1 MQFTKPLFLLLP
13 AACLSAQLW
22 AQAPVVDMN
31 SPGYRAQSGGSMQ
44 AEIYQ
49 QLQQLRQEM
58 MTLRGIVEEQEHQI
72 SQLKQQGLD
81 RYIDLDRRLGSLTTG
96 AAGAVVGSSSAASV
110 AVDAAGSDAGTTGA
124 GDVAGA
130 AVAVPDVVNPVA
142 VNTAPAVASNGND
155 SSDYT
160 DAYALVRSGN
170 YDQAITSFLAY
181 VERYPSGRYT
191 PNAWYWLG
199 ELYVAVKPQN
209 LKAATDAFQYLLSKY
224 PDHDKVPAA
233 MYKLGTVYFL
243 NGNKQK
249 SQELLTHVIDRY
261 GSTGNSAVNK
271 SREFLRKNF

>member
-31 SPGYRAQSGGSMQ
+31 SPRMGAESNRNSMQ
-44 AEIYQ
+44 GEIYL

-58 MTLRGIVEEQEHQI
+58 MTLRGMVEEQQHQI

-96 AAGAVVGSSSAASV
+96 AAGAVVGSASAAAGV
-110 AVDAAGSDAGTTGA
+110 PMDAELPADGALSEATSAGVTS
-124 GDVAGA
+124 
-130 AVAVPDVVNPVA
+130 PVA
-142 VNTAPAVASNGND
+142 PRPTVMPSTGND

-160 DAYALVRSGN
+160 AAYALVKSGN
-170 YDQAITSFLAY
+170 YDQAITAFLAY

-199 ELYVAVKPQN
+199 ELYVANKPQN
-209 LKAATDAFQYLLSKY
+209 LTAATEAFQYLLSKY

-243 NGNKQK
+243 TGNKQK

>member
-31 SPGYRAQSGGSMQ
+31 SPRMGAESSRNSMQ
-44 AEIYQ
+44 GEIYM

-96 AAGAVVGSSSAASV
+96 AAGAVVGSSSAAAGVAIDDNSSELPTDGAASAATTASV
-110 AVDAAGSDAGTTGA
+110 ASPVVVRPT
-124 GDVAGA
+124 
-130 AVAVPDVVNPVA
+130 AVP
-142 VNTAPAVASNGND
+142 SSGND

-160 DAYALVRSGN
+160 NAYALVKTGN
-170 YDQAITSFLAY
+170 YDQAITAFLAY
-181 VERYPSGRYT
+181 AERYPSGRYT

-199 ELYVAVKPQN
+199 ELYVANKPQN
-209 LKAATDAFQYLLSKY
+209 LKAATEAFQYLLSKY

-243 NGNKQK
+243 TGNKQK

>member
-31 SPGYRAQSGGSMQ
+31 SSQSGAQSGQTMQ
-44 AEIYQ
+44 GEIYQ

-58 MTLRGIVEEQEHQI
+58 MSLRGIVEEQEHQI
-72 SQLKQQGLD
+72 SQLKQQSLD

-96 AAGAVVGSSSAASV
+96 ATGAVVGSSS
-110 AVDAAGSDAGTTGA
+110 DAAGVAIDAIGNELPADNSTSATT
-124 GDVAGA
+124 
-130 AVAVPDVVNPVA
+130 AVAASPKVSSGTSVVPS
-142 VNTAPAVASNGND
+142 TGNE

-160 DAYALVRSGN
+160 DAYALVKSGD
-170 YDQAITSFLAY
+170 YDKAITAFLAY
-181 VERYPSGRYT
+181 AERYPSGRYT

-209 LKAATDAFQYLLSKY
+209 LKGATAAFQYLLSKY

-233 MYKLGTVYFL
+233 MYKLGTVYFFSDH
-243 NGNKQK
+243 KEK
-249 SQELLTHVIDRY
+249 SQEMLTHVIDRY
-261 GSTGNSAVNK
+261 SSTGNSAVNK

>member
-31 SPGYRAQSGGSMQ
+31 SPRAGAESNRSMQ
-44 AEIYQ
+44 GEIYQ

-96 AAGAVVGSSSAASV
+96 AAGAVVGSSSTAANA
-110 AVDAAGSDAGTTGA
+110 AVDVGSDAGITGEA
-124 GDVAGA
+124 AGA
-130 AVAVPDVVNPVA
+130 AVTGADVVNSPAGCA
-142 VNTAPAVASNGND
+142 VPAVASNGD
-155 SSDYT
+155 ESADYT